1 MHSALSSS
9 LNIKAPKP
17 TTTHLVSKF
26 SSFYLLIY
34 LFPLC
39 INHLKYNPF
48 IKPERAPPVG
58 IVRNHH
64 PSIPYHPIPSLPP
77 HAREKTPNTIQI
89 APNPSLYVCIYS
101 ILPTIAY
108 RINTPA
114 RKKNK
119 PSICS
124 VHTDLLYSILFQP
137 VFSVLAYPS
146 KAFMVK
152 STTSG
157 TVDQGPNVSVTPQP
171 SCIAFLL

>member
-17 TTTHLVSKF
+17 TNTHLVSKF

-64 PSIPYHPIPSLPP
+64 PSIPSLPP
-77 HAREKTPNTIQI
+77 HAREKN
-89 APNPSLYVCIYS
+89 AKHHSNRSKSLLVCMYLLHPTYHS
-101 ILPTIAY
+101 ISY
-108 RINTPA
+108 QHSSS
-114 RKKNK
+114 KKNK

-146 KAFMVK
+146 KAFIVK

-157 TVDQGPNVSVTPQP
+157 TVDQGPNVSVAPQP
-171 SCIAFLL
+171 SCIAFLLR